1 VRLGCIRCA
10 TIVSADADA
19 SAALYEDALEYQVL
33 ERGVIAAELALA
45 WNAQEVA
52 GARYVV
58 LGPGRDADTLLRFIE
73 RRDAAVYPPYSCF
86 GWNALELV
94 VQNCDAAAA
103 RLGRRGFKMV
113 GPPQD
118 LDFSS
123 GALRAA
129 QMHGACG
136 EVLYL
141 TEIKRPLAGF
151 DLPVAHRHID
161 RLFIAVLTGDT
172 PQAGYDAYAQCFENA
187 AGGIFQT
194 AVPVIAQF
202 QHLDA
207 AHLFEVG
214 TLQLAEQCYIEVDG
228 APYQVGV
235 RPQQPGYLPPGIA
248 MITLDTTAQPTQ
260 ASRSESGF
268 RPGGRLYGSN
278 ALLRTS
284 GAFGEWLELLVQ

>member
-1 VRLGCIRCA
+1 MRLGRIRCA

-19 SAALYEDALEYQVL
+19 SAALYEDALEYQLL

-45 WNAQEVA
+45 WDAREVA

-73 RRDAAVYPPYSCF
+73 RGDAAAYPPYACF
-86 GWNALELV
+86 GWNALEFV

-113 GPPQD
+113 GAPQD

-129 QMHGACG
+129 QMQGACG

-151 DLPVAHRHID
+151 DLPVAHRLID
-161 RLFIAVLTGDT
+161 RLFIAVLTGDS
-172 PQAGYDAYAQCFENA
+172 PQAGYGAYAQRYENA

-202 QHLDA
+202 QQLDA
-207 AHLFEVG
+207 AHLYDVG

-228 APYQVGV
+228 APSQVRA
-235 RPQQPGYLPPGIA
+235 RPHEPGHLPPGIA
-248 MITLDTTAQPTQ
+248 MITLDITAQPTPLD
-260 ASRSESGF
+260 SGF

-278 ALLRTS
+278 SLLRTS
-284 GAFGEWLELLVQ
+284 GPFGEWLELLVQ